1 MLKNR
6 YLFLS
11 SIIFFYY
18 LIPLTFFKYSYIYK
32 EHSYTFENLL
42 DIKYVIFSTSIICF
56 FIFVFIKFSN
66 LITQEQNNTSS
77 SKNKIFYLVLKLLL
91 LISVVFILSD
101 IIKSLIFWYENFENF
116 NRDTRTE
123 IYKNILNKRL
133 TYIKIT
139 IIISI
144 FLYKIDKLF
153 SLIGIFSIISLDLLT
168 LSRFNTGILIIL
180 FFLNNFQINKKNIIF
195 ISFIIFAFFSYRPII
210 QYFSTFLNNTEY
222 NYDTSK
228 LAEYYLIN
236 APAEFFS
243 VFATLILYLDNI
255 VNLIE
260 NYFRHYD
267 FSSLLKFYI
276 IDNYN
281 FFLKSF
287 LYIQNAHIHNYWDH
301 NIVPNK
307 WANHGATFTISYIPV
322 LFLYYY
328 VLKKII
334 FLFNKFKIDI
344 NFMKIIVLYILS
356 MSFRG
361 NIIFEIGFSIK
372 LTILLIVIKL
382 LIETIIRIYNKKN
395 INVKKI

>member
-18 LIPLTFFKYSYIYK
+18 FIPLTFFKYSYIYK
-32 EHSYTFENLL
+32 EHSNTFENLL
-42 DIKYVIFSTSIICF
+42 GIKYVIFSASIIFF

-66 LITQEQNNTSS
+66 LITQEQNNTST

-210 QYFSTFLNNTEY
+210 QYFS
-222 NYDTSK
+222 
-228 LAEYYLIN
+228 I
-236 APAEFFS
+236 FF
-243 VFATLILYLDNI
+243 
-255 VNLIE
+255 
-260 NYFRHYD
+260 
-267 FSSLLKFYI
+267 
-276 IDNYN
+276 
-281 FFLKSF
+281 
-287 LYIQNAHIHNYWDH
+287 
-301 NIVPNK
+301 
-307 WANHGATFTISYIPV
+307 
-322 LFLYYY
+322 
-328 VLKKII
+328 
-334 FLFNKFKIDI
+334 
-344 NFMKIIVLYILS
+344 
-356 MSFRG
+356 
-361 NIIFEIGFSIK
+361 
-372 LTILLIVIKL
+372 
-382 LIETIIRIYNKKN
+382 
-395 INVKKI
+395 